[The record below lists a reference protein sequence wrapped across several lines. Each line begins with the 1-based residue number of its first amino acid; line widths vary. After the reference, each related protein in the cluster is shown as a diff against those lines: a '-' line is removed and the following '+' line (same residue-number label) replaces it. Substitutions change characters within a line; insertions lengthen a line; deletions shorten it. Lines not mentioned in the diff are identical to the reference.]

1 MYRST
6 LLSRPHAFTGVDDGD
21 FMGAPPD
28 PVGRLLARLQ
38 GQRLAMLR
46 QVHGDG
52 ISVVGDGF
60 VEGDALITADP
71 GQVVAVRVADCVP
84 ILIEG
89 RAGDRWLVA
98 AVHAGWRGTAAD
110 IVRHT
115 LQRLAA
121 LGAAPAM
128 LRAAVGP
135 AIGPCCYG
143 VGEEVIDGLSRVA
156 AAPGW
161 REGRQVDLRK
171 LNLDILRAAGVQAEQ
186 VGPCTRCT
194 PGLWSHRRDPAGA
207 GRQVG
212 AICA

>member
-6 LLSRPHAFTGVDDGD
+6 LLTQPHAFTGVDDGD
-21 FMGAPPD
+21 FMGAPPE
-28 PVGRLLARLQ
+28 PVGRLLAHLQ
-38 GQRLAMLR
+38 GRQFAMLK
-46 QVHGDG
+46 QVHGNG
-52 ISVVGDGF
+52 ISVVGDGRT
-60 VEGDALITADP
+60 EGDALISAAP
-71 GQVVAVRVADCVP
+71 GYVVAVRVADCVP

-89 RAGDRWLVA
+89 NVEDRQLVA

-115 LQRLAA
+115 LKRLHT
-121 LGAAPAM
+121 LGAAPAT

-143 VGEEVIDGLSRVA
+143 VGDEVIDGLSQVA

-161 REGRQVDLRK
+161 RIGRQVDLRK
-171 LNLDILRAAGVQAEQ
+171 INLDILRDAGVQAEL